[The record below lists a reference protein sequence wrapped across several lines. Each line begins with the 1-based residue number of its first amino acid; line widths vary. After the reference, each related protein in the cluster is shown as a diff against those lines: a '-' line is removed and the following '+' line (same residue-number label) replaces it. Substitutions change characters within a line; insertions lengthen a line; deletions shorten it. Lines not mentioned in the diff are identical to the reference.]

1 MRKYLLL
8 LWLILAAVPDCPGQ
22 AALSVTP
29 AYAVITRDAPHGT
42 FSLSNNGSEGV
53 EVVIYA
59 KYGVIATRDS
69 TTEVLIGE
77 GGQIEDLSPQLIFF
91 PDRLILMPGDERVVR
106 YMVDDVDQAAQGAHI
121 TLMHFEMQERAAASL
136 EQVPVVASALSIV
149 YNLVTP
155 LVFINGTSQPV
166 LKADVA
172 RAARGLLVVDLET
185 ENGWPFLGGIAVMR
199 DDVTLGRTE
208 SAIYTRRRVEN
219 PDSERST
226 SC

>member
-42 FSLSNNGSEGV
+42 FSLRNNGSEGV

-69 TTEVLIGE
+69 TTEVQV
-77 GGQIEDLSPQLIFF
+77 GQAGLLKDLSPQLIFF

-106 YMVDDVDQAAQGAHI
+106 YMVSDVDQAAQGAHI

-155 LVFINGTSQPV
+155 LVFINGTSRPV

-172 RAARGLLVVDLET
+172 RA
-185 ENGWPFLGGIAVMR
+185 
-199 DDVTLGRTE
+199 
-208 SAIYTRRRVEN
+208 
-219 PDSERST
+219 T
-226 SC
+226 SRPVGCGP